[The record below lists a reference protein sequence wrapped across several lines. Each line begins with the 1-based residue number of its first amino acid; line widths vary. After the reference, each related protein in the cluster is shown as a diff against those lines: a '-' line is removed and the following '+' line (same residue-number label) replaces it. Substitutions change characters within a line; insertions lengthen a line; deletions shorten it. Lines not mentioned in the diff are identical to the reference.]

1 MRFLIYVH
9 VIAGEWGVYEDVS
22 ENSQCIWGMLRRTV
36 HCIYN
41 TIISIAI
48 STVLYQ
54 LLFRVVS
61 DLKPSFLLL
70 SDIEGWWTERKLQL
84 HVG

>member
-1 MRFLIYVH
+1 MFQK
-9 VIAGEWGVYEDVS
+9 IANAYEVCWEGLYIVYKT
-22 ENSQCIWGMLRRTV
+22 L
-36 HCIYN
+36 
-41 TIISIAI
+41 ISIAI